1 MLRVVVDA
9 NIWISALL
17 NSRKALAVVS
27 LLEHDQFELICAD
40 TLIDELV
47 VVLNRPKFS
56 TKIKSGRRETLLELV
71 REKARFVELPAVID
85 EICRDPKDD
94 AYIIC
99 AVVAQAEYLV
109 SGDKDL
115 LVLKE
120 HEGVKIVSLPTFVE
134 LFEKKLSRESNG

>member
-40 TLIDELV
+40 ALIDELAD
-47 VVLNRPKFS
+47 VLTRPKFS
-56 TKIKSGRRETLLELV
+56 SRINHSRRETLFELI
-71 REKARFVELPAVID
+71 REKARFVALPEVID

-94 AYIIC
+94 VYIVC

-115 LVLKE
+115 LVLRE
-120 HEGVKIVSLPTFVE
+120 HEGVKIVSLITFVE
-134 LFEKKLSRESNG
+134 LFEEKQSRESND